1 MMDELEK
8 LLKKFEEAMAKD
20 RADVAVLGTGLETL
34 QKTIADKADAD
45 ELQAEKVAE
54 MQQAIDTKL
63 GAIEDLKKLV
73 ELTQKDIN
81 ETDPNY
87 SGGFPNARKARDFG
101 LFVMAVSEAG
111 EMSIK
116 AHSALDN
123 HNKALAEAVNSTGG
137 ALVPE
142 EFIATLIVLKEKYGV
157 FRRNVRVVPMASDRQ
172 TWPQLDGDIT
182 VYFPGE
188 GGTITASNPTFKN
201 VTLVA
206 KKGCALVAISSELE
220 EDSAIGIGE
229 VIMDCFARGI
239 AKAED
244 QIGFLGDG
252 TSTYWGFTG
261 VAGAL
266 RAVDATIGNIK
277 SLNVASG
284 NAYNEIVL
292 PDFDD
297 LVGLYPDY
305 ADDNRVKWYM
315 HKVFYWSVV
324 RKLLLAYS
332 SNIPT
337 AGVLPE
343 HIAAGAVRTFLGYP
357 VEFSSVMPKVAAN
370 SQICATLM
378 NLPMGAYLGERRGV
392 RIDRSR
398 EVYFT
403 TDQIGI
409 RATFRIAINAFGVGD
424 TVDPGPI
431 MGLIT
436 AAS

>member
-1 MMDELEK
+1 MDELEK
-8 LLKKFEEAMAKD
+8 LLKKFEEAMTKD
-20 RADVAVLGTGLETL
+20 RADVAVLKTGFEAL

-45 ELQAEKVAE
+45 ELQAEKLVE
-54 MQQAIDTKL
+54 LQTAIDTKL
-63 GAIEDLKKLV
+63 EAIEDLKKLV
-73 ELTQKDIN
+73 ALTAKDIN

-87 SGGFPNARKARDFG
+87 KGGFPNAKKARDFG
-101 LFVMAVSEAG
+101 LFAMAVSEAG

-116 AHSALDN
+116 AHAALDN
-123 HNKALAEAVNSTGG
+123 HNKALAEAVTSTGG

-157 FRRNVRVVPMASDRQ
+157 FRRNVRVVPMGSDRQ
-172 TWPQLDGDIT
+172 TWPILDGDIT

-188 GGTITASNPTFKN
+188 GGSITASAPTFKN
-201 VTLVA
+201 VNLVA

-220 EDSAIGIGE
+220 EDSAVAIGE
-229 VIMDCFARGI
+229 IIMDCFARGI
-239 AKAED
+239 SKAED
-244 QIGFLGDG
+244 QAGFLGDG

-284 NAYNEIVL
+284 NAYSEIVL
-292 PDFDD
+292 PDFDAIA
-297 LVGLYPDY
+297 GLYPDF
-305 ADDNRVKWYM
+305 ADDNRVQWYM
-315 HKVFYWSVV
+315 HKYFYWTVV

-332 SNIPT
+332 SSIPT

-343 HIAAGAVRTFLGYP
+343 HIAGGALRTLLGYP
-357 VEFSSVMPKVAAN
+357 VEFVNVMPKTEAN
-370 SQICATLM
+370 SQICATMM

-409 RATFRIAINAFGVGD
+409 RATFRIAINCFGVGD
-424 TVDPGPI
+424 TTDPGPL

-436 AAS
+436 ASG